1 MDLSERFE
9 SISDAMD
16 SISFDKD
23 DFDKIPLSERFHPS
37 RDLCGML
44 YLANKMKDPSQFG
57 LHGEH
62 DCVYFSVSD
71 ESDLKEPLTDED
83 IGYLI
88 RCGVRWMSEGDS
100 LGMYASL

>member
-1 MDLSERFE
+1 MSLSSRFDTVYVE
-9 SISDAMD
+9 MYNT
-16 SISFDKD
+16 SFHEL
-23 DFDKIPLSERFHPS
+23 DFDKIPPSDRLHPS

-62 DCVYFSVSD
+62 YYIYFSVND
-71 ESDLKEPLTDED
+71 EGDLKEPLTDED
-83 IGYLI
+83 IKYLI
-88 RCGVRWMSEGDS
+88 RCGIKWMSEGDS